1 MEGKGIAYYKCG
13 DARNTYRPVA
23 LRSGQTELNRIFL
36 SPYSAARPFVACFIL
51 DR

>member
-1 MEGKGIAYYKCG
+1 MQQKGKVYYRCREN
-13 DARNTYRPVA
+13 RNNYKPVA

-36 SPYSAARPFVACFIL
+36 SPYSAARPFVACYIL